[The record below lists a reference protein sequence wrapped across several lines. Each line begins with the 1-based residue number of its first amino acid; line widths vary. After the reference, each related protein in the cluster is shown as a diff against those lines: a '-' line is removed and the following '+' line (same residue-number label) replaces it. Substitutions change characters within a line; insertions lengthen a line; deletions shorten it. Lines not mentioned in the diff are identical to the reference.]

1 MKTLS
6 GISLAGGNGGKRKR
20 IENNFYATPKES
32 TLNLCE
38 HEKIKGDILEP
49 CVGQG
54 HILEVLKE
62 KCNYSTLTAVD
73 LIDRGYQNTII
84 QDFLEWDTTKK
95 FDWIVTNPPYK
106 LAKEFVE
113 KSLTLLKD
121 NGHIAMFLKIQFL
134 EGVARKKFFENYPPK
149 TIYVF
154 SKRQAP
160 LRDGEEFDE
169 NGKKW
174 SSTICFAWFIWQ
186 KDYKGDT
193 VVKWI

>member
-1 MKTLS
+1 MGKILS
-6 GISLAGGNGGKRKR
+6 GTSLSGGNGKYKR
-20 IENNFYATPKES
+20 IENDFYATPKES
-32 TLNLCE
+32 VLNLCE
-38 HEKIKGDILEP
+38 REKINGDILEP

-54 HILEVLKE
+54 HILETLKE
-62 KCNYSTLTAVD
+62 HCDCSTLTAVD
-73 LIDRGYQNTII
+73 LVDRGYPNTII
-84 QDFLEWDTTKK
+84 QDFLEWDTDKN

-113 KSLTLLKD
+113 KSLTLLKE
-121 NGHIAMFLKIQFL
+121 NGKIAMFLKIQFL

-149 TIYVF
+149 KIYVF
-154 SKRQAP
+154 SKRQSP
-160 LRDGEEFDE
+160 LRNGKEFDD

-174 SSTICFAWFIWQ
+174 SSTMCFAWFIWE